1 MPRDDSADGPSTGD
15 ALPGPSRPRY
25 PAAVVAAAEP
35 GDTAPATAPGATRTP
50 ERGACLFLV
59 AQGHDL
65 WAAPARL
72 ELADADEVQVVRGA
86 HRELSRRGRTP
97 RHLELALADPRI
109 SSRHARLSWVQGR
122 WLIEDRSSR
131 NGTYVNGLKVE
142 RAALADGDVIEV
154 GQTICCFRDGVEPT
168 GGGLLVSA
176 PPTPTGLT
184 SLLPAVQR
192 ELEQLRAAATTGVT
206 VLLEGETG
214 TGKEVVAR
222 ALHELSG
229 RRGDLIAINC
239 GGLPR
244 ERVAAELFGWKRGA
258 FPGASADHPGLV
270 RAADGGTLFL
280 DEIGDLPIGD
290 QAILLRV
297 LQEREVTPIAAT
309 RPIAVDL
316 RVIAATHQPLDA
328 LATRDGFRRDLLAR
342 LSGFRATL
350 RPLRARREDLGLLLA
365 ALAHATRGDRGV
377 RHHAHLSVASAADP
391 HLASQRPRARARASP
406 RASRATTRRDD
417 RGPAPATVGDRR
429 RPAGQRPGG
438 RAGLARGS
446 DRAPARPSRQ
456 RRRDRPATSARRAC
470 RSTAGSSATTSIP
483 TAFASSP
490 TMAPTALTRV
500 ARASRAPQPRAGDAR
515 RPDATAHSDRGA
527 PRPGTAS
534 RSPGPARPGSR
545 RGPP

>member
-1 MPRDDSADGPSTGD
+1 
-15 ALPGPSRPRY
+15 LPGPSRPRY

-365 ALAHATRGDRGV
+365 AL
-377 RHHAHLSVASAADP
+377 L
-391 HLASQRPRARARASP
+391 
-406 RASRATTRRDD
+406 TRR
-417 RGPAPATVGDRR
+417 GA
-429 RPAGQRPGG
+429 
-438 RAGLARGS
+438 
-446 DRAPARPSRQ
+446 
-456 RRRDRPATSARRAC
+456 
-470 RSTAGSSATTSIP
+470 TAGSVTMHISALR
-483 TAFASSP
+483 
-490 TMAPTALTRV
+490 ALLTHTWPANVRELEH
-500 ARASRAPQPRAGDAR
+500 ALAHALRER
-515 RPDATAHSDRGA
+515 RPDGMIEAQHLPPSVTAVV
-527 PRPGTAS
+527 PPGN
-534 RSPGPARPGSR
+534 ARAAELGSR
-545 RGPP
+545 EDLIERLRVHRGNVAAIARDLGKARMQIHRWLKRHDLDPDRFRE